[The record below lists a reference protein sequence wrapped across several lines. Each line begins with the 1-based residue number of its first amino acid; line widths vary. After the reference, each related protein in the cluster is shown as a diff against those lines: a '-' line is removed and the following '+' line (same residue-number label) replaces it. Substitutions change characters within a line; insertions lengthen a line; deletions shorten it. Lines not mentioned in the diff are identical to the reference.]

1 MAARQQ
7 HRVFLAATRQLKLG
21 TVRCGHRRSIQLAI
35 AAVIPL
41 FALAA
46 SAFTLA
52 PHASASSACHSSS
65 GLPDRHCTPG
75 ATWSRVTQGNIHST
89 ICKLGWTATIRPSES
104 YTEALKRTQLRLYGD
119 YAGSKLSNY
128 EEDHLIPLELGGS
141 PTPARNLWPEAHPT
155 SYTKDGVET
164 TLNHA
169 VCSGRVKLA
178 PAQRAIASNWKT
190 AERALG
196 LR

>member
-1 MAARQQ
+1 MKKLAVVAA
-7 HRVFLAATRQLKLG
+7 
-21 TVRCGHRRSIQLAI
+21 
-35 AAVIPL
+35 IPAL
-41 FALAA
+41 ALAA

-52 PHASASSACHSSS
+52 SASASSACHSSS

-75 ATWSRVTQGNIHST
+75 ATWSRVTQRNIYST
-89 ICKLGWTATIRPSES
+89 ICKRGWTATVRPRES
-104 YTEALKRTQLRLYGD
+104 YTEALKRSQLRLYGY
-119 YAGSKLSNY
+119 YAGRKLGSY

-141 PTPARNLWPEAHPT
+141 PTSARNLWPEAHPS
-155 SYTKDGVET
+155 SYAKDGVEA

-178 PAQRAIASNWKT
+178 LAQRAIARNWKT
-190 AERALG
+190 AKHALG

>member
-1 MAARQQ
+1 M
-7 HRVFLAATRQLKLG
+7 KK
-21 TVRCGHRRSIQLAI
+21 LAI
-35 AAVIPL
+35 AAAMPV

-52 PHASASSACHSSS
+52 PNASASSACHSSS

-119 YAGSKLSNY
+119 YAGSELSNY
-128 EEDHLIPLELGGS
+128 EEDHLIPLELAA
-141 PTPARNLWPEAHPT
+141 ARRQ
-155 SYTKDGVET
+155 
-164 TLNHA
+164 HA
-169 VCSGRVKLA
+169 ISGRKRTLLRTPRMESRPPEPRGVQRA
-178 PAQRAIASNWKT
+178 GQAGSAQRAIASDWKT
-190 AERALG
+190 AEHVLG